1 MFLLYSTHRHYHIQN
16 KNILLC
22 VKMFDF
28 GMDARDIRPDPF
40 YCISAARPH
49 TGYDCQISGRIPE
62 VIHNRSEIQPEI
74 SRLYST
80 AETFNSYNKNVC

>member
-22 VKMFDF
+22 VKMFVF

-62 VIHNRSEIQPEI
+62 VITGLRSGRK
-74 SRLYST
+74 SADYT
-80 AETFNSYNKNVC
+80 AETFNSYNKKVC